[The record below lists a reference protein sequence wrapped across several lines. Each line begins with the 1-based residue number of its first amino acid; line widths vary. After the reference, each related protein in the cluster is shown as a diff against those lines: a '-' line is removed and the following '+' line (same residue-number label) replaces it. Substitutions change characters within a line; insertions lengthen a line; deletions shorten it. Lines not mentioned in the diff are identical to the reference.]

1 MISAVAVSF
10 FSCQN
15 EQTVSNEKAKRDAS
29 AFLGKTTNLLASF
42 MQANIVLHNNN
53 NVCRVSPTP
62 TLPEDTTTYKN
73 ENNQYEFKRIETV
86 YVIFPEDT

>member
-1 MISAVAVSF
+1 MVAKRFFKGLFALIIISMISAVAVSF

-42 MQANIVLHNNN
+42 M
-53 NVCRVSPTP
+53 
-62 TLPEDTTTYKN
+62 
-73 ENNQYEFKRIETV
+73 
-86 YVIFPEDT
+86 